1 MRIMLACALGM
12 STGMLM
18 ERMRESAKKQ
28 GKEYTIW
35 AVDVSSVSRNDGK
48 FDVLLLGPQVT
59 YLAEEFKEKYEPE
72 VPVAVIRPVDYGRM
86 NGAAV
91 LEMAERMAG
100 KR

>member
-1 MRIMLACALGM
+1 
-12 STGMLM
+12 
-18 ERMRESAKKQ
+18 
-28 GKEYTIW
+28 
-35 AVDVSSVSRNDGK
+35 
-48 FDVLLLGPQVT
+48 VLLLGPQVT